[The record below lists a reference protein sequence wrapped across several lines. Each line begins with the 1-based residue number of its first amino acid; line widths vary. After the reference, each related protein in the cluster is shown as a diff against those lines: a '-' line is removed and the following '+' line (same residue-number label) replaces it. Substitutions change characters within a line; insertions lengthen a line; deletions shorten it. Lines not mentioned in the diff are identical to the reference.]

1 MTDSALRVSSLIA
14 PETDFLNYPA
24 VGTQPWPR
32 RARLDNRCFTMAH
45 YPDLVPLID
54 CDALCIHA

>member
-14 PETDFLNYPA
+14 PETDFQNYSA
-24 VGTQPWPR
+24 VGTKPWPR
-32 RARLDNRCFTMAH
+32 QARLDNRCFTMAH

-54 CDALCIHA
+54 RDPLCIHA